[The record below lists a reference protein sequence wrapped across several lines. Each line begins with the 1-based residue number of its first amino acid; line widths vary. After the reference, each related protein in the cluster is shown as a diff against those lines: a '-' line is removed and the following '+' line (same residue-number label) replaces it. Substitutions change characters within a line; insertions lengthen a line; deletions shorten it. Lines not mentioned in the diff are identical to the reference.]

1 MTDIWRG
8 EGSCYSNAS
17 HSLETLQRHFAH
29 AKVNNPYQA
38 NRNIIFPNKFFN
50 NTFVQKIF
58 ILGGEPGFQL
68 LKCTYQRLVI
78 KKFAETLV
86 KIGS

>member
-17 HSLETLQRHFAH
+17 PPLKTLQGHFAH

-50 NTFVQKIF
+50 NAFVKFSVQKIF
-58 ILGGEPGFQL
+58 ILGGEPGVQL
-68 LKCTYQRLVI
+68 LICKYQRLGI
-78 KKFAETLV
+78 
-86 KIGS
+86 